1 MRLGEGVFVEDGFPM
16 LYGVVGFEL
25 SVRQVH
31 HGLSALNGNVHY
43 LVGIDYA
50 NVLTAGGHWDAGRK
64 VAVSAVVYGYKQA
77 VAAVICNWDARQIVI

>member
-1 MRLGEGVFVEDGFPM
+1 MGLGEGVFVENGFPM

-31 HGLSALNGNVHY
+31 HGLSALNGNVHN

-50 NVLTAGGHWDAGRK
+50 NVLTASSHWDAGSK
-64 VAVSAVVYGYKQA
+64 VAVCAVVYGYKQA
-77 VAAVICNWDARQIVI
+77 FAY